1 VKIAL
6 DAMGGDYAPMNP
18 VEGAVMAARELNIG
32 VILIGQEESIKEQL
46 KNFDISQLPIEIEP
60 AQDIVEMHETAINAL
75 KKKHSSLRI
84 AAELVKEGKAQ
95 GLVSAGHTG
104 ATMAVAKIVL
114 GALEGIDRP
123 ALAMIVPTPKGS
135 ALLLDVGANVDCKPH
150 NIWQFAIIGHTFA
163 NKILNIPQPK
173 VGLISIGEEEN
184 KGNELT
190 RESYKFLKM
199 TPINFAG
206 NIEGRDVFSGKV
218 DVSVCDGFVGNV
230 ILKVSESIAETMA
243 FLLKDELSRNFLGKL
258 GYFFC
263 RDAYK
268 KFQKRTDYAEYGGA
282 LLLGLKDI
290 CVICHGRS
298 SPKAIK
304 NALNIAKDFYL
315 SKVNNK
321 ICNQISQLSKT
332 HNFKGVIKDE

>member
-1 VKIAL
+1 MKIAL
-6 DAMGGDYAPMNP
+6 DAMGGDYAPAST
-18 VEGAVMAARELNIG
+18 VEGAVMAARELGIG
-32 VILIGQEESIKEQL
+32 VILVGQGESIKEHL
-46 KNFDISQLPIEIEP
+46 RTFDVNKLPIEIEHAP
-60 AQDIVEMHETAINAL
+60 DIVEMHETAINAL
-75 KKKHSSLRI
+75 KKKHCSLRI

-114 GALEGIDRP
+114 GVLEGIDRP

-163 NKILNIPQPK
+163 NKILNISQPK
-173 VGLISIGEEEN
+173 VGLISIGEEET

-190 RESYKFLKM
+190 RESYKLLKK
-199 TPINFAG
+199 TPIHFAG
-206 NIEGRDVFSGKV
+206 NIEGRDVFSGRI

-243 FLLKDELSRNFLGKL
+243 FLLKEELNKNFLTKL
-258 GYFFC
+258 GYFFS
-263 RDAYK
+263 RNAYG
-268 KFQKRTDYAEYGGA
+268 KFKKRTDYAEYGGA

-290 CVICHGRS
+290 CVISHGRS

-304 NALNIAKDFYL
+304 NALNIAQKFYL

-321 ICNQISQLSKT
+321 ICDQITQLSRM
-332 HNFKGVIKDE
+332 HNFT